1 MKGSCPRILCLVL
14 AIMVMTC
21 VGSWAKPS
29 ASRGGSVIVP
39 IPPELVLDKQLPG
52 EDVWWIW
59 RPTFSPD
66 NKYVA
71 AFMHTTRVITVW
83 DTSEAK
89 VIKEIPDSVHKMDAL
104 DGMEFTNDGKQLILL
119 RNSQPMRY
127 LDWNAGTI
135 TREIP
140 LDADPKKIL
149 DYAFNP
155 DQSRLALG
163 TYKGVKLWDTRAG
176 KLLKE
181 YAPGIPICAVDML
194 EYTNKKGQKVRL
206 LAYAKALMP
215 PDMAFKKVAGLINLD
230 SGAMIPLL
238 DDVPADKKID
248 NHMTFFRIKFE
259 WGGSYLL
266 IGAFVIPPTVKA
278 CAFLVDTYTG
288 KYVSNHDLGQL
299 TLAYDPY
306 YLGKPYYGFL
316 MSTADMS
323 KAQEP
328 YKTALQFLV
337 PTRKEGL
344 KIIDTV
350 DEAVLPVQSITI
362 SRNRAWAAVTL
373 KKGPT
378 DQSHLYLYKLVPKKG
393 PPQ

>member
-1 MKGSCPRILCLVL
+1 V
-14 AIMVMTC
+14 
-21 VGSWAKPS
+21 
-29 ASRGGSVIVP
+29 
-39 IPPELVLDKQLPG
+39 
-52 EDVWWIW
+52 
-59 RPTFSPD
+59 
-66 NKYVA
+66 
-71 AFMHTTRVITVW
+71 
-83 DTSEAK
+83 
-89 VIKEIPDSVHKMDAL
+89 
-104 DGMEFTNDGKQLILL
+104 
-119 RNSQPMRY
+119 
-127 LDWNAGTI
+127 
-135 TREIP
+135 IP
-140 LDADPKKIL
+140 LAARFAARELRAGVRGFRIFL
-149 DYAFNP
+149 AC
-155 DQSRLALG
+155 LALG
-163 TYKGVKLWDTRAG
+163 VAAIAAAGSTAEAFRQGLAAEARDILGGDLAISAQGRRFSHEEQVVFARAG
-176 KLLKE
+176 R
-181 YAPGIPICAVDML
+181 V
-194 EYTNKKGQKVRL
+194 
-206 LAYAKALMP
+206 AYAAANRA
-215 PDMAFKKVAGLINLD
+215 MAEAPNGERRLVELRGVSPEYPVAGRVSLT
-230 SGAMIPLL
+230 GATSVREATARRGESHGAAVEAALAG
-238 DDVPADKKID
+238 VP
-248 NHMTFFRIKFE
+248 
-259 WGGSYLL
+259 
-266 IGAFVIPPTVKA
+266 
-278 CAFLVDTYTG
+278 AFLVDTYTG